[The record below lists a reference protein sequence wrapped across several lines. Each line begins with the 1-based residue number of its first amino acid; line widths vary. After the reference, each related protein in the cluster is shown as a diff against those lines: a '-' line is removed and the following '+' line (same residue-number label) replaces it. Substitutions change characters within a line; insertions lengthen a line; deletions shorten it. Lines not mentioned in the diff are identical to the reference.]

1 MGLKVRGLGVWG
13 GGGGVGSRGF
23 GLRIWSVGLEIG
35 SGFRVLYDL
44 GLRFL
49 GLIQGLGLSLVP

>member
-1 MGLKVRGLGVWG
+1 M
-13 GGGGVGSRGF
+13 GSRGF